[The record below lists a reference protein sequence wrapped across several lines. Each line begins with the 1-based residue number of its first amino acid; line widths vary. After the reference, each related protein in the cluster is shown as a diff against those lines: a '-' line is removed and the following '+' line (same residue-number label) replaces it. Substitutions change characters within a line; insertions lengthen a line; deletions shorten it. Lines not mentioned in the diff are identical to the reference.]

1 VTHRFRPLAAGFIA
15 LLFCLV
21 LGGAAAAS
29 LDGDYQSAV
38 SAFRAL
44 EKDARADGRAQW
56 EDLAR
61 RFQRVYQAD
70 PQGGYAPKALFFLGR
85 VYEEM
90 GRRGHENVDLLKSCE
105 YFQRVVSRFPGHSWA
120 DDALLRKAQV
130 TKDDLGRPDE
140 AYADLLLLTHNYAGG
155 DMRAEADALL
165 ASMDHAK
172 SAKPAPK
179 TAPAPGPTASPI
191 LAQGAASG
199 AEAPAKGL
207 LDSGSSG
214 QAPSSGT
221 ARLEQVRFQS
231 SNDYTRIVLSLDQ
244 ETAYSWGLLSPH
256 KDPGISHPRLFLDL
270 RQTRLDR
277 SIDGEIAIADGI
289 LNRVR
294 SGQHDADTARVV
306 LDFDDLQDYK
316 IFSLYDPFRV
326 IVDVYAHGRA
336 ETASAEDAA
345 PPAPAT
351 AAPEPKAVAKPAAK
365 GPIIPTGKDSRK
377 LAGDLVEQLGL
388 TVNTV
393 MIDAGHGGKDPGAR
407 ANGIEEKDV
416 TLRLALIV
424 GQNAYGPRASRSST
438 PAPTTPSSRWR
449 SVRPWPTC
457 ARPTCSSPI
466 HCNATRD
473 KSVSGLE
480 TYSLNLAKSEDAV
493 RVAARENAVSA
504 KRISDLQ
511 VILTDLMLN
520 SKVKESKDL
529 AGEVQSGTLT
539 GMRKK
544 YGLRDR
550 RVREAP
556 FYVLMGAKM
565 PSILVEVGYI
575 TNAAEAKRLTTKTY
589 LDNLADGIVQGVVS
603 YKRQIER
610 YASL

>member
-1 VTHRFRPLAAGFIA
+1 MTHRFRPLAAGFIA

-424 GQNAYGPRASRSST
+424 GQKLTAAGFKVLYTRTNDTFIPLEERTAMAN
-438 PAPTTPSSRWR
+438 
-449 SVRPWPTC
+449 VRK
-457 ARPTCSSPI
+457 ADMFLSI

>member
-21 LGGAAAAS
+21 LGGAAVAS

-61 RFQRVYQAD
+61 RFQRIYQAD

-179 TAPAPGPTASPI
+179 TAPAPGLTAGPI

-336 ETASAEDAA
+336 EIASAEDAA

-424 GQNAYGPRASRSST
+424 GQKLTAAGFKVLYTRTNDTFIPLEERTAMAN
-438 PAPTTPSSRWR
+438 
-449 SVRPWPTC
+449 VRK
-457 ARPTCSSPI
+457 ADMFLSI

-589 LDNLADGIVQGVVS
+589 LDSLADGIVQGVVS

>member
-424 GQNAYGPRASRSST
+424 GQKLTAAGFKVLYTRTNDTFIPLEERTAMAN
-438 PAPTTPSSRWR
+438 
-449 SVRPWPTC
+449 VRK
-457 ARPTCSSPI
+457 ADMFLSI